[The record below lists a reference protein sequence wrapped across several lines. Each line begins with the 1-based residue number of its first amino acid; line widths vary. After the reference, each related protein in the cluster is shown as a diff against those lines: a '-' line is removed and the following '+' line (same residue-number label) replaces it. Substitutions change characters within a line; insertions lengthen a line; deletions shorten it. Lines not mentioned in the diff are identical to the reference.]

1 MILFSKKI
9 FQQAKTKSQIMIA
22 GARLRWSGE
31 TAQVGQLGT
40 WQPRIKFQS
49 SKRFFVANF
58 KACAKKCQNSGRR
71 KFDFFCK
78 KNVFLRKKN
87 LTAAPVIRFFLQEWK
102 IENKQTKKFLFSFFV
117 PSWRNQIEDKEGEMR
132 SRKKQLD
139 YDVRWTPS
147 RPKGSHPKN
156 NLKFKTKI

>member
-58 KACAKKCQNSGRR
+58 KACAKNVKILAEESLTSFAKKMFSCEK
-71 KFDFFCK
+71 KFNRC
-78 KNVFLRKKN
+78 
-87 LTAAPVIRFFLQEWK
+87 TGHQIFLQEWK
-102 IENKQTKKFLFSFFV
+102 IENKQKKSFYSFLFLV
-117 PSWRNQIEDKEGEMR
+117 GETKLKTRKERCEVAKTIGLWRSVNAQPAE
-132 SRKKQLD
+132 RK
-139 YDVRWTPS
+139 P
-147 RPKGSHPKN
+147 PKK
-156 NLKFKTKI
+156 